1 MKILMYIFSIMDAID
16 TVGGKI
22 ILISLKF
29 VMINQVYVIRMYK
42 YINLKKIKPILFI
55 SICIRI
61 IIMMNLLEN

>member
-1 MKILMYIFSIMDAID
+1 MYIFSIMDVLD
-16 TVGGKI
+16 TIIGKI

-29 VMINQVYVIRMYK
+29 VIMNQVNVIKMFK

-55 SICIRI
+55 SIYIRI